1 MCIAWVPYKMISFT
15 HHGVVFGYRTGDDF
29 ILDFLVALV
38 GITLAQC
45 IYILLSPDKRL
56 ADSRFGF
63 FSTGFPKI
71 TLVFILVIVIVI
83 ANVAFNYYIVG
94 KNKKAIAQMTDVIN
108 PYIEALEDFSAI
120 VTESKMYT
128 TNWVY
133 LQNSIEDKHS
143 LDLLH
148 RKRYPESKK
157 NLGKFISLLRS
168 TKNSRLRPDSLM
180 SVFSAFDRLLGVE
193 KQIMGTLVKFD
204 DYENPTKKFE
214 CEALVEEKILPQADA
229 ILKKLRRI
237 VNQNREEALSMKADI
252 EHDSARMTTIMI
264 AASFVLLTII
274 VFAVFFISGSIR
286 KPAMRM
292 KNIIQQLARGELSKE
307 KLVAEPNVIGEMVT
321 SVNALSD
328 SFTQTSTFANEIGR
342 GNLNVHYD
350 KLSENDMLGNALINM
365 RNSLRDYSEDMEKQV
380 RERTYEVIEKSKK
393 LEIAYKEIRDSINY
407 ARRIQQSILPNNEMI
422 TEVFGNSFVLYKP
435 KDVVCGDFYWFG
447 RRGDEAVI
455 AAVDCTGHGVPGA
468 LMTVIGNS
476 LLNQIVT
483 ASTITSPG
491 TILTQLDQR
500 LHDTLKQHG
509 SVLTNDGMDAAVCRY
524 RISKSEITFSG
535 ARRPLYLFKKGEL
548 IEIKGNKSPIGSFG
562 HDLNKRFSEHKI
574 AVTSGD
580 TIYMFSDGLQDQFGG
595 PDGKKFMIKRF
606 RDILLAIQEMP
617 MMEQGRRIEKEILD
631 WQSNY
636 EQTDDMLLIG
646 IRF

>member
-1 MCIAWVPYKMISFT
+1 
-15 HHGVVFGYRTGDDF
+15 
-29 ILDFLVALV
+29 
-38 GITLAQC
+38 
-45 IYILLSPDKRL
+45 
-56 ADSRFGF
+56 
-63 FSTGFPKI
+63 
-71 TLVFILVIVIVI
+71 
-83 ANVAFNYYIVG
+83 
-94 KNKKAIAQMTDVIN
+94 
-108 PYIEALEDFSAI
+108 
-120 VTESKMYT
+120 
-128 TNWVY
+128 
-133 LQNSIEDKHS
+133 
-143 LDLLH
+143 
-148 RKRYPESKK
+148 
-157 NLGKFISLLRS
+157 
-168 TKNSRLRPDSLM
+168 M

-193 KQIMGTLVKFD
+193 KQIMTTLVKFD

-214 CEALVEEKILPQADA
+214 CEALVEEEILPRTDV

-237 VNQNREEALSMKADI
+237 VNQNRDEALQMKADI
-252 EHDSARMTTIMI
+252 ESGSARMTTIMI
-264 AASFVLLTII
+264 AASFVLLAII

-292 KNIIQQLARGELSKE
+292 KNIIQQLGRGELSKE
-307 KLVAEPNVIGEMVT
+307 KLDAEPNVIGEMVT

-407 ARRIQQSILPNNEMI
+407 AKRIQQSILPNNEMI
-422 TEVFGNSFVLYKP
+422 TEVFGNSFVFYKP

-509 SVLTNDGMDAAVCRY
+509 NILTNDGMDAAICRY
-524 RISKSEITFSG
+524 RISKNEVTFSG

-574 AVTSGD
+574 SVTAGD

-606 RDILLAIQEMP
+606 RDILLSIQEMP
-617 MMEQGRRIEKEILD
+617 MIEQGKRIEKEIME